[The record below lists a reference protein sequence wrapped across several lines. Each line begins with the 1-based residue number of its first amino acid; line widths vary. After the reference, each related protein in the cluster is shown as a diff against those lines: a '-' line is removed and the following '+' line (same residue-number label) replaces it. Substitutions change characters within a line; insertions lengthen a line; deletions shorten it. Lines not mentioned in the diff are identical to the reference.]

1 MATMQSDRDK
11 KTLVYMSDI
20 ENANLILMIINIFVE
35 RLMNNQ
41 WFIDNI
47 L

>member
-1 MATMQSDRDK
+1 MATVQSDRDK
-11 KTLVYMSDI
+11 KTLVYMADI

-41 WFIDNI
+41 WLTDNI

>member
-20 ENANLILMIINIFVE
+20 ENANLIIVIINIFLD

-41 WFIDNI
+41 WLIDNI